1 MPHLRSAALGSVV
14 LLASLAVSS
23 LAVRAAT
30 PLTSLRY
37 ASDITVD
44 LSGTT
49 ITPAEV
55 AEDDLAGMVTAV
67 NVGTLPADTHVDAY
81 VLLGNGDQLL
91 SFDTTITLPG
101 DLIAEPADVVRF
113 NGTSYSSAFDASDN
127 GIPEGVNVDAVALL
141 QGDLLLSFD
150 TAVRLDDVTYEDED
164 LAHFNGAGFAP
175 FFTGATA
182 GVSPDLDLDG
192 AQVLG
197 PQRLL
202 VSFDGSGSV
211 GGVAFNDDDVLE
223 YDGGSDTWELAYD
236 GAAQHDGWEAADLVA
251 PYALL
256 AEFSPTPTPTSI
268 TPVSATQT
276 ATAATPGTATPTSVA
291 TATGSPATATATTV
305 ATATV
310 SPPLT
315 PTTPSEVCVGD
326 CDGDGEVM
334 VNELVTMVNIALG
347 NADVSTCLAGDP
359 SGNGEITINEL
370 VIAVNNALNG
380 C

>member
-1 MPHLRSAALGSVV
+1 
-14 LLASLAVSS
+14 VSS

-37 ASDITVD
+37 APDITVD

-67 NVGTLPADTHVDAY
+67 DIGMLPADTHVDAY
-81 VLLGNGDQLL
+81 ALLGNDDQLL
-91 SFDTTITLPG
+91 SFDTTVALPG
-101 DLIAEPADVVRF
+101 GLIAEPADVVRF
-113 NGTSYSSAFDASDN
+113 DGASYSSAFDASDN
-127 GIPEGVNVDAVALL
+127 EIPEGVNVDAVALL
-141 QGDLLLSFD
+141 NGDLLLSFD
-150 TAVRLDDVTYEDED
+150 TTVRLDDVTYEDED
-164 LAHFNGAGFAP
+164 LAHFTGAEFVS

-202 VSFDGSGSV
+202 VSFDGSGSI

-223 YDGGSDTWELAYD
+223 YDGVGDTWELAYS
-236 GAAQHDGWEAADLVA
+236 GSAQHDGWEAGDLVA
-251 PYALL
+251 LHALL
-256 AEFSPTPTPTSI
+256 AEPSPTPTATSI
-268 TPVSATQT
+268 TPGSATPT
-276 ATAATPGTATPTSVA
+276 ATATTTSSTPGTATTTPVA
-291 TATGSPATATATTV
+291 TETGSPATATATRE

-310 SPPLT
+310 SPSLT

-326 CDGDGEVM
+326 CDGDGDVM

-347 NADVSTCLAGDP
+347 SADVSTCLPGDP
-359 SGNGEITINEL
+359 NGSGEITINEL